1 MKLFYYSR
9 DRRGNKLHTKNKI
22 KLVVKGSKRR
32 KKINQMQ
39 DQTTPTIWICNYAS
53 VLAHINY
60 ID

>member
-39 DQTTPTIWICNYAS
+39 DQTTPTI
-53 VLAHINY
+53 
-60 ID
+60 